1 MRGFGRSARAVALVG
16 LLALAAGGAVA
27 RSATGGPEPPGAAT
41 AAVAAQRP
49 QPCDRLS
56 RSLTLFAVPMSRGRF
71 GFGLSPDRPTV
82 PGPTIEMTEGE
93 CLAVTLVNRTR
104 DQLVSLHPH
113 GVDYTWDGDGTDINA
128 GCVRP
133 GRAKTYIWSTH
144 APSERAD
151 GTIRP
156 GSAGYWHYHDHCM
169 GTPHGTK
176 GIAAGLFGAP
186 IVRRA
191 GDPLPDRSPF
201 VVVFG
206 PGETINLRK
215 APHTP
220 VFRANL
226 GERVEFVVIGHGDD
240 FHTFHLH
247 GHRWADNRTGLLSG
261 PDDPTPVIDNRTVGP
276 ADSFGFQL
284 VAGEG
289 VGPAAWM
296 YHCHVQGHADA
307 GMVGIFLVRTADGQ
321 LTEQE
326 KEALERWRH
335 MG

>member
-1 MRGFGRSARAVALVG
+1 MRRFGRSARVVTLVG

-27 RSATGGPEPPGAAT
+27 RSATRGPEPAGG
-41 AAVAAQRP
+41 AVAQRS
-49 QPCDRLS
+49 QPCDRVS
-56 RSLTLFAVPMSRGRF
+56 RSVTLFAVPMSRGRF

-82 PGPTIEMTEGE
+82 PGPTIQMTEGE

-113 GVDYTWDGDGTDINA
+113 GVDYTWDGDGTGINS

-133 GRAKTYIWSTH
+133 GRAKTYLWSTH
-144 APSERAD
+144 PPSERAD
-151 GTIRP
+151 GTVRP

-176 GIAAGLFGAP
+176 GIAAGLFGAL

-191 GDPLPDRSPF
+191 GDPLPDRPPF

-215 APHTP
+215 APHTS

-226 GERVEFVVIGHGDD
+226 GERVEFVVIAHGDD

-247 GHRWADNRTGLLSG
+247 GHRWADNRTGLLGG
-261 PDDPTPVIDNRTVGP
+261 PDDPTPVIDTRTVGP